1 MSALEKRLTANAVRQ
16 EDRIWGAVTAADD
29 ELAHAERAAQSAA
42 ARGAKAALLCE
53 QQAALAARAQARAR
67 ARRASIEAPRE
78 SRPPWEWLPAPPAG
92 AAAAS
97 ADALLAALQASLLR
111 RRGLSG
117 AQHHVGEL
125 GSMPLLRRLRQGECA
140 AQLQEGVREARA
152 LGNLEREDRAAYA
165 AAERARHFAL
175 LEEEIRAREEAATTR
190 AAQRADAQEEVRM
203 GRGRA
208 RAGARARAPA
218 RLPANPQ
225 TRRALHPPAHTRT
238 RTHNGQIEAKALRAQ
253 WMRSADAAALRRA
266 DAEAA
271 AIMGGRRAAP
281 AGSPLKAVQAGQR
294 EQMAEHEAEAA
305 ELAAQRRGADG
316 AQLALSRACAAGWP
330 A

>member
-1 MSALEKRLTANAVRQ
+1 MSVLEKRLTANAVRQ

-165 AAERARHFAL
+165 AAERARHFAM

-190 AAQRADAQEEVRM
+190 AAQRADAQEEVRD
-203 GRGRA
+203 GEGA
-208 RAGARARAPA
+208 REGWRARAPA
-218 RLPANPQ
+218 RPPARQPTHAPPTSPTRPHTHTH
-225 TRRALHPPAHTRT
+225 TRRLKPRRFA
-238 RTHNGQIEAKALRAQ
+238 
-253 WMRSADAAALRRA
+253 RS
-266 DAEAA
+266 
-271 AIMGGRRAAP
+271 G
-281 AGSPLKAVQAGQR
+281 
-294 EQMAEHEAEAA
+294 
-305 ELAAQRRGADG
+305 
-316 AQLALSRACAAGWP
+316 
-330 A
+330 